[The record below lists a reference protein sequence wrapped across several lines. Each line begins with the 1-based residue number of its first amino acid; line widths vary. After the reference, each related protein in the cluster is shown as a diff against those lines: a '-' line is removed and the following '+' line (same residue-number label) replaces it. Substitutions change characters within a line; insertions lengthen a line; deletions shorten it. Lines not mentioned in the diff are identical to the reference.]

1 MPGQRKQRADGE
13 RTREAIVREAVS
25 LATLD
30 GLEGLSIGNLA
41 GALDMSKSGVYAH
54 FGSKQELQLATVDEA
69 GRIFQAEVIE
79 PALAAAPGLAQL
91 VAVCDA
97 FFDHLVRRTF
107 PGGCFFAGA
116 VLEMGTRPG
125 PVKEQIAAFQ
135 GGFTALIRQFVV
147 TALEQHELPADED
160 PDALTFEL
168 NGIILAANTNF
179 VLREDPAA
187 LDMASNVRIPPSRS
201 GDGPEGESCGE
212 LPHASAQLRWLE
224 HAEVDVEHRHVQG
237 EMVEVVG
244 AGGEQRGVFVDRL
257 EHTDGRGHE
266 LGDALDRRVELDPCV
281 VAIRRGADRALH
293 ERHRVGRIDDVKAV
307 AGGRCRLDAVDA
319 PGAPFGLA
327 CIASDQIPAP
337 ADADHPMGEQTT
349 FAAAAGPVAVPDSEL
364 VGRAAG
370 GADRA
375 QDRAVDVVDR

>member
-1 MPGQRKQRADGE
+1 VPGQRKQRADGE

-41 GALDMSKSGVYAH
+41 GALDMSKSGIYAH
-54 FGSKQELQLATVDEA
+54 FDSKQDLQLATVDEA

-135 GGFTALIRQFVV
+135 GGFTALIRQFIV
-147 TALEQHELPADED
+147 TALEQHELSADED

-168 NGIILAANTNF
+168 NGIILAANANF
-179 VLREDPAA
+179 VLREDSAA
-187 LDMASNVRIPPSRS
+187 LNMARNIVRRRLGITTTTTPPPPTNGTRSRS
-201 GDGPEGESCGE
+201 RTTRKRRDPTT
-212 LPHASAQLRWLE
+212 AS
-224 HAEVDVEHRHVQG
+224 
-237 EMVEVVG
+237 
-244 AGGEQRGVFVDRL
+244 
-257 EHTDGRGHE
+257 
-266 LGDALDRRVELDPCV
+266 
-281 VAIRRGADRALH
+281 
-293 ERHRVGRIDDVKAV
+293 
-307 AGGRCRLDAVDA
+307 
-319 PGAPFGLA
+319 
-327 CIASDQIPAP
+327 
-337 ADADHPMGEQTT
+337 
-349 FAAAAGPVAVPDSEL
+349 
-364 VGRAAG
+364 
-370 GADRA
+370 
-375 QDRAVDVVDR
+375 